1 MSIRNK
7 LFRPSHWYSAISIA
21 IVLFL
26 LLVYLIVLLHASNI
40 TNLVKEKIN
49 IIVELHD
56 EGTQSER
63 DDVISFLKELEGVN
77 DSTIEYIPK
86 EDAVVA
92 MGDFMK
98 SLPADLEIQP
108 FKDML
113 SFNLLASH
121 YNESTIA
128 AYKADIEKQPGVLN
142 LYADNESVNMV
153 KDNLQKL
160 SYISLFVGGIFVF
173 LSIAIIY
180 NSVQLNLQSDKEEI
194 KTMQLVGAKRIFI
207 AKPYIS
213 QATVTALRA
222 FGIAVIGVG
231 LLVALLIMNNKSI
244 LDIVSIL
251 YMILAAII
259 TLLVG
264 VFLTVGITRQVVRS
278 YLNQ

>member
-56 EGTQSER
+56 DGQKKER
-63 DDVISFLKELEGVN
+63 EDVIKFLSTLDGVN
-77 DSTIEYIPK
+77 DSTIEFIPK
-86 EDAVVA
+86 EDAVEA

-108 FKDML
+108 FKDMV

-121 YNESTIA
+121 YDETTIA
-128 AYKADIEKQPGVLN
+128 AYKREIEKQPGVLN
-142 LYADNESVNMV
+142 LYADNESVDMV

-213 QATVTALRA
+213 QATVTAVRA
-222 FGIAVIGVG
+222 FGIAFTGVI
-231 LLVALLIMNNKSI
+231 LLLLLLTMNNKSI
-244 LDIVSIL
+244 LDIISFL
-251 YMILAAII
+251 YM
-259 TLLVG
+259 G
-264 VFLTVGITRQVVRS
+264 VAVVVTFLIGLFLTVGITRQVVRS